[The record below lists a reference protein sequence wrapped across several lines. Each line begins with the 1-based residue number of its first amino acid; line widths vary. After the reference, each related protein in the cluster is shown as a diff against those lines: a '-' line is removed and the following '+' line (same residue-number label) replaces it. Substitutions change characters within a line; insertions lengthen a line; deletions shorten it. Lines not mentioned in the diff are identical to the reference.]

1 MKEDDLD
8 RVYEGRAK
16 VNSPIMKWKV
26 KGIVSRIMKILFNV
40 LPIGRIEPQKGQG
53 VQKGI
58 VDIWNKFIFNKQ
70 LDEISFKEEYRL
82 FQKNKAIEGTAVAKI
97 TQEYEVKEIQ
107 FFDDEPPR
115 EYVIK
120 DNTYFRPI
128 LLEEFYSDANK
139 YSCQDSQACIHST
152 TMSMEELRANEK
164 RKETEVYDIINTE
177 TGEVIGQEEEVK
189 EVGLYHNL
197 DLLQCANNGVTEQQQ
212 EYMELLGF
220 TRTWQK
226 AFQKGLVEAKKS
238 GFVKIDECYGRYHMD
253 GEDKEVV
260 CTIANGSIVIRLE
273 ETPFRHRR
281 YVRPFIVGKYEPI
294 PNCLYG
300 ESNVIAGLNLLQ
312 ELNAARAQARDANT
326 QSVFPMT
333 YVDTQ
338 KNVKW
343 DYMWRPNGVIKGQG
357 SNGITPIINPSLANV
372 TINDS
377 IVIQRDIDQLWSLSP
392 VQEGTSDRSKIPA
405 TARGTLAVIQQNDMP
420 LNDLIDS
427 ATEEEIKPFIEML
440 FERDLLFKDVEDLL
454 SVATE
459 QELVQAGITS
469 DMRLS
474 DMFFDFDTKILGTL
488 ELSNEVAHQ
497 QGYINFL
504 NFAQSVPPIAKR
516 LDWPVVAEKMLKSFG
531 IKDDADG
538 IFLDPKLVKKADKRI
553 QQQQAQAQQQAVAQE
568 TFKRKSEMIEEIDKH
583 RAQAEIDLEKD
594 IAKIQTEVILESAT
608 GQKVQ

>member
-40 LPIGRIEPQKGQG
+40 LPIGRIEAQKGQD
-53 VQKGI
+53 VKKGI
-58 VDIWNKFIFNKQ
+58 EDIWNKYIFKKQ
-70 LDEISFKEEYRL
+70 LDEISFKEQYRL

-281 YVRPFIVGKYEPI
+281 YVRPFIVGKYDPI

-343 DYMWRPNGVIKGQG
+343 DYMWRPNGVIMGQG
-357 SNGITPIINPSLANV
+357 SNGITPIINPSLSNV

-469 DMRLS
+469 DMRLA

-538 IFLDPKLVKKADKRI
+538 IFLDPQLVAEADQRI
-553 QQQQAQAQQQAVAQE
+553 QQQQAQDQQQAVAQE
-568 TFKRKSEMIEEIDKH
+568 TFKRKSEMVEEIDKH
-583 RAQAEIDLEKD
+583 RAEAKIDLEKD
-594 IAKIQTEVILESAT
+594 IAKMQTEVILESAT